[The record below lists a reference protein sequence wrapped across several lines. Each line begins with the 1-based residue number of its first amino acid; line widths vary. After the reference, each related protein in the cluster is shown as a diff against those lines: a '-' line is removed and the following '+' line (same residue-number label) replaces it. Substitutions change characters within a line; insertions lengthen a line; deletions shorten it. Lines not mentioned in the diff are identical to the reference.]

1 MNKLRNLLVCGTTKQ
16 GKTAYLKSRIESILA
31 KGSADVEVIIID
43 SKRAGEYD
51 GFADKVQVYK
61 RFMEIESVL
70 TTLHSKVLS
79 RINGE
84 PTDSKVVL
92 VVDEYSDLMPGEHM
106 PEKAKAIL
114 ELTQNAILALA
125 KEGPANGLV
134 VFLATNQMKPQV
146 LTDDLLSCFRQR
158 VCFRVALKEESEL
171 IFPGMDAGAERLEID
186 KEYLV
191 QDNPNEVPV
200 LVCVESKG

>member
-1 MNKLRNLLVCGTTKQ
+1 MNKLRNLLVCGATKQ
-16 GKTAYLKSRIESILA
+16 GKTAYLKNRIESILA
-31 KGSADVEVIIID
+31 KESADVEIIIID

-79 RINGE
+79 RINGK

-114 ELTQNAILALA
+114 ELTQNAILALT

-158 VCFRVALKEESEL
+158 VCFRVALKEESDL

>member
-1 MNKLRNLLVCGTTKQ
+1 MNKLQNLLVCGATKQ
-16 GKTAYLKSRIESILA
+16 GKTAYLKSRIESIIA
-31 KGSADVEVIIID
+31 KESADVEIIIID

-51 GFADKVQVYK
+51 GSADKVQVYK

-84 PTDSKVVL
+84 SIDSKVVL
-92 VVDEYSDLMPGEHM
+92 VVDEYSDLIPGEHM

-158 VCFRVALKEESEL
+158 VCFRVALKEESDL

-191 QDNPNEVPV
+191 QDNPNEVPG